1 MNNLKDYKNLR
12 LKIYEKDF
20 KNLSKQLK
28 LLEAYI
34 LTDEYNNESI
44 KNRESLNNLL
54 RASRVYA
61 AALAESISLLRLDE
75 IYGGHDGK

>member
-75 IYGGHDGK
+75 IYGGHYGK

>member
-34 LTDEYNNESI
+34 LTDEYNNEPI
-44 KNRESLNNLL
+44 KNKESLNNLL

-61 AALAESISLLRLDE
+61 AALAESINLLRIDE
-75 IYGGHDGK
+75 VYGGRNGK